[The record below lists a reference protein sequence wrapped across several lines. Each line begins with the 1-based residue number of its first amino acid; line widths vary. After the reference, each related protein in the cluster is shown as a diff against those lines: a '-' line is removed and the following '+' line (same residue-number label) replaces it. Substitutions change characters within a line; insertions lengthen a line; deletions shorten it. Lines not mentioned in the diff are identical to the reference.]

1 MEAAHNCSRACMH
14 TRRQVDVIIQC
25 EGGTCTNEHHKYEL
39 VAGVSITQCQ
49 GNMSANGCRKYELL
63 ECVCVSNMQHEG
75 ASTLLACVNI
85 IQRWGCIS
93 ANE

>member
-1 MEAAHNCSRACMH
+1 MNEYH
-14 TRRQVDVIIQC
+14 T
-25 EGGTCTNEHHKYEL
+25 YEL